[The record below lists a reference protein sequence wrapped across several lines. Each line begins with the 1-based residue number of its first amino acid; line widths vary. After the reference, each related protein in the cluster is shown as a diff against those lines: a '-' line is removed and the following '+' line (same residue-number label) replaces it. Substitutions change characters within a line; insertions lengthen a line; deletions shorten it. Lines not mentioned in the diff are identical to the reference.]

1 MKFKIFI
8 EKLKSVKKSTWI
20 FWSVMLAFIV
30 LAIVLG
36 IVAMYLSGYTLI
48 AWISQFYPWLI
59 FGIAILIIIVASV
72 VYWKYRRK

>member
-20 FWSVMLAFIV
+20 FWSIMLAFIV

-36 IVAMYLSGYTLI
+36 IIAMYLCGYTLI
-48 AWISQFYPWLI
+48 TWISQFYPWLI
-59 FGIAILIIIVASV
+59 FGIAILIIIIVSV